1 MQNMGIMSGSTA
13 APEVVVDQEKMREF
27 EERLNQ
33 EKEEIR
39 LKAEQDRANIENQAH
54 LKEEEKKKLLEE
66 LQKQEEAKEKAKT
79 KQ

>member
-39 LKAEQDRANIENQAH
+39 LKAEQDRLNIEN
-54 LKEEEKKKLLEE
+54 
-66 LQKQEEAKEKAKT
+66 
-79 KQ
+79 

>member
-1 MQNMGIMSGSTA
+1 MDALNQGSTPDQVMQNMGIMSGSQA

-39 LKAEQDRANIENQAH
+39 LKAEADR
-54 LKEEEKKKLLEE
+54 
-66 LQKQEEAKEKAKT
+66 
-79 KQ
+79 